1 MSLAGSCRGKGVN
14 ECVTTMSYLLDPEP
28 RWACN
33 MQRNA
38 AIRFLREATERQGVY
53 VYAGSYVGSS
63 TNRPLRVGEFRGVVP
78 SNRKT
83 PVIFLDTSDACAGL
97 LPKTINAAPQSGC
110 LFCSD
115 AYRLTEP
122 STKSL
127 RGFFR
132 RGGVRL
138 MPQSNTM
145 ALVTNTFKG
154 IAQSRSSTGED
165 GAYSTS
171 TRRPRSSSWT
181 PRPRRAKQVSCWT
194 LY

>member
-1 MSLAGSCRGKGVN
+1 
-14 ECVTTMSYLLDPEP
+14 MSYLLGPEP
-28 RWACN
+28 GWACN
-33 MQRNA
+33 MQRNS

-53 VYAGSYVGSS
+53 VYAGSYVGNS

-83 PVIFLDTSDACAGL
+83 PVIFLDTSDARAGL

-115 AYRLTEP
+115 AYRLAEP

-154 IAQSRSSTGED
+154 IAQNRSSTGED